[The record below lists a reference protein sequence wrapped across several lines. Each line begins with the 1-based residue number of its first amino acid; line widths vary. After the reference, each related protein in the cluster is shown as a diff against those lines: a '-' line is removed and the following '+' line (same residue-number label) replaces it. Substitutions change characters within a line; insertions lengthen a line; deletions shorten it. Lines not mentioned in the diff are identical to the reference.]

1 MPKKTLSKSMKK
13 RRCAELARLGN
24 ASGVKACVG
33 VANTGRPRVGTIMNL
48 APVPADLA
56 EEAFLSVAIQRSAK
70 REKCRCSPRLSEYTM

>member
-48 APVPADLA
+48 APVLEGLA
-56 EEAFLSVAIQRSAK
+56 VEAFLSVVIRRAAK
-70 REKCRCSPRLSEYTM
+70 REKC